1 MAYRVGSGGIAL
13 GQEDLEESIKILEE
27 NTFRYADEAWENHR
41 DQVLEALRTIDQCK
55 NLAFQTKKSRLVDLC
70 MLWDEEQ
77 WLKEGETICR
87 EGYYEE
93 VLELSS
99 AGRNIPLKGILMS
112 VIRDMDEEPWW
123 ERAANGM
130 LFRPKLEE
138 PYEWYILCIYFAG
151 AKAIY
156 TGRVWERDS
165 FRTWKDGNFPNWE
178 GGSVFSR
185 TLVPEQW
192 LKDYDEYNQKLLE
205 EREERARVRQKKED
219 QKKREHEHLV
229 KGTFDRIFGEME
241 ESGLLYILKHTD
253 CRTLA
258 AALPAAGEPVRNR
271 LLENMT
277 EKQRELVEKQWRLH
291 GNGKHSLSSF
301 SWSESMDQMLIIAGL
316 AEEEGKC
323 EAFDVG
329 QVALI
334 YGNRIFCPGR
344 LSFAPDKQGNSV
356 VFPEAGMV

>member
-1 MAYRVGSGGIAL
+1 MAYRVSPGVIAL
-13 GQEDLEESIKILEE
+13 GREDLEESIRILEE
-27 NTFRYADEAWENHR
+27 NTFRYAEEAWENHR

-55 NLAFQTKKSRLVDLC
+55 NLAFQTKMSRLMDLC

-99 AGRNIPLKGILMS
+99 AGRNIPLKRILMS

-130 LFRPKLEE
+130 LFRPRIEE
-138 PYEWYILCIYFAG
+138 PYEWYILCIYFTG

-156 TGRVWERDS
+156 TGRMWERDS
-165 FRTWKDGNFPNWE
+165 FRTWKDGNFPVWT

-192 LKDYDEYNQKLLE
+192 LKDYDEYNQKLLAE
-205 EREERARVRQKKED
+205 EKERARVRQERDD
-219 QKKREHEHLV
+219 QKKLEHERLV
-229 KGTFDRIFGEME
+229 KETFNRIFGEMD

-258 AALPAAGEPVRNR
+258 IVSLAAGEPVRNR

-277 EKQRELVEKQWRLH
+277 EKQKELVEKQWMRH
-291 GNGKHSLSSF
+291 GSGRHSLLSS
-301 SWSESMDQMLIIAGL
+301 WWEIQESMDQMLIMAGL
-316 AEEEGKC
+316 AQAAHADTIIIPRGNDGK
-323 EAFDVG
+323 
-329 QVALI
+329 
-334 YGNRIFCPGR
+334 GR
-344 LSFAPDKQGNSV
+344 SV
-356 VFPEAGMV
+356 